1 MLRRLLPGLM
11 LLPLLMGA
19 EYLGGKAF
27 ESSRSL
33 SGDVY
38 RITLF
43 DRALSPE
50 QCADAAGSAY
60 DEISR
65 VLAKY
70 AAEPAAADALD
81 DEGKRLWD
89 QKQRFLA
96 LSGGEPVIVWDELVR
111 AFALDAAAESLLR
124 QGVQSALIE
133 GEGILRCVGS
143 PREAEVWPFAIEH
156 PTVVERA
163 FAALVLD
170 RPATIAT
177 AGSYDRLPDPRT
189 GRPTEPNGIA
199 SVTVIAK
206 DALTAHAAA
215 RSFFRLGL
223 EKGHELIDGLKP
235 EWAGAVCVTEDEAG
249 RVGISIT
256 EGMDTKL
263 KDVSL

>member
-1 MLRRLLPGLM
+1 M
-11 LLPLLMGA
+11 
-19 EYLGGKAF
+19 
-27 ESSRSL
+27 
-33 SGDVY
+33 
-38 RITLF
+38 
-43 DRALSPE
+43 
-50 QCADAAGSAY
+50 
-60 DEISR
+60 
-65 VLAKY
+65 
-70 AAEPAAADALD
+70 
-81 DEGKRLWD
+81 
-89 QKQRFLA
+89 
-96 LSGGEPVIVWDELVR
+96 
-111 AFALDAAAESLLR
+111 
-124 QGVQSALIE
+124 QSALIE

-143 PREAEVWPFAIEH
+143 PREAEVWRFAIEH
-156 PTVVERA
+156 PTDVERA

-223 EKGHELIDGLKP
+223 EKGHELIERLKP
-235 EWAGAVCVTEDEAG
+235 EWVGAVCVTEDEAG
-249 RVGISIT
+249 RFGISIT